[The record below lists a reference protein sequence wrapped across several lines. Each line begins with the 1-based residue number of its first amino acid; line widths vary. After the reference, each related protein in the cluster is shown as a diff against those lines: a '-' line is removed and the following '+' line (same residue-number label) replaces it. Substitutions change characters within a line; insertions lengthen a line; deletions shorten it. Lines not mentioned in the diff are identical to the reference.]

1 MIKILSRSNKVFLG
15 IQTPSVV
22 LLETEMQKDCSNVLV
37 QIMEIAVSKS
47 LLVPFFYLESEGELS
62 YDNFVIVDL
71 RHF

>member
-1 MIKILSRSNKVFLG
+1 
-15 IQTPSVV
+15 
-22 LLETEMQKDCSNVLV
+22 MQKDCSNVLV